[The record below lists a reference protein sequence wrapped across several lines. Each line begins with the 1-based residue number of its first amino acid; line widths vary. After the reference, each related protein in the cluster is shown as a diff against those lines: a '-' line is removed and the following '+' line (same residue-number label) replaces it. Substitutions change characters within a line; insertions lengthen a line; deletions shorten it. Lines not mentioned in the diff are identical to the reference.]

1 MNKKCIMVAVSEQT
15 KTAISLFVKMAWF
28 VTNVFWFIL
37 GNLAVFFG
45 PNHVPRPLFVFFIG
59 VGCVHVL
66 KYFRSLDQAN
76 S

>member
-45 PNHVPRPLFVFFIG
+45 PNHVPRPLFVF
-59 VGCVHVL
+59 L
-66 KYFRSLDQAN
+66 LA
-76 S
+76 